1 MKKELII
8 NKLKT
13 QIVILAGGQSK
24 RFGGGYKTLYKFND
38 LSVLKRIL
46 NNYENLNIEI
56 ALNVNSNEI
65 EFINTGLNLI
75 SDEIDNFQGPLAGI
89 YSSLKWVLQNKKNIE
104 WIFTTPS
111 DTPFLFS
118 EIINKF
124 FTTKFKE
131 NSKIILA
138 KNYDKIHPVI
148 GLWHISLLKNLD
160 QFLKK
165 EDRKIMNWVRLQDY
179 EVLNFE
185 SKNHFFNINTKSD
198 LLEATKIEKS
208 LKML

>member
-89 YSSLKWVLQNKKNIE
+89 YSSLKWVLQNKKIL
-104 WIFTTPS
+104 S
-111 DTPFLFS
+111 GFLQLLQ
-118 EIINKF
+118 
-124 FTTKFKE
+124 
-131 NSKIILA
+131 ILHF
-138 KNYDKIHPVI
+138 Y
-148 GLWHISLLKNLD
+148 
-160 QFLKK
+160 FLK
-165 EDRKIMNWVRLQDY
+165 
-179 EVLNFE
+179 
-185 SKNHFFNINTKSD
+185 
-198 LLEATKIEKS
+198 
-208 LKML
+208 